1 MAKDTSL
8 TVSLFGKDVSFS
20 SSMDKAGK
28 SAKTASDVMNDAA
41 KKASAVLVGLGG
53 AAIMAGKAAAEDEQS
68 SALLA
73 NTLKNVTGATTAQI
87 KATEDYISKQTL
99 SSGIADDKLRPAFAR
114 LITST
119 KNVTEAQK
127 LTNLAMEIA
136 TAKHLDLETVANALG
151 KAHDGNIGALK
162 KLGISLDATT
172 VKNKDFEGAVKEL
185 GNTFKGSL
193 ETNANT
199 AAGKFQI
206 FQNSMNEAKESL
218 GAGLLPV
225 MKDFAD
231 IIQKIAPFLT
241 QHADIIGKVAL
252 GIGALAAAVVSV
264 NMAIKV
270 YEAYTKAAAAAQVIF
285 NAVMSMNPI
294 GLTVIA
300 LAALTAGLIL
310 AYKNSETF
318 RDAVNSSF
326 NAIKVVAETVA
337 KFVGTVFSTA
347 FGIIKAEMNLIIRL
361 VNMAITTLNKINF
374 KVPDWVPGI
383 GGKGFDVN
391 LPTIPMLANGGIVSG
406 PTFAMIGEAGPEAVV
421 PLGRGMGMGTNVTVY
436 VSGSVITEKDL
447 AVKVRNEIA
456 QLMRRKGADVA
467 LLGL

>member
-1 MAKDTSL
+1 MGKDTSL
-8 TVSLFGKDVSFS
+8 TVSLFGKDISFS
-20 SSMDKAGK
+20 SAMDKAGK
-28 SAKTASDVMNDAA
+28 NAKTASDHINDAA

-68 SALLA
+68 AALLA
-73 NTLKNVTGATTAQI
+73 NTLKNVTGATDAQI
-87 KATEDYISKQTL
+87 KSTEAYISKQTL
-99 SSGIADDKLRPAFAR
+99 SSGIADDKLRPALAR
-114 LITST
+114 LTTST

-127 LTNLAMEIA
+127 LTNLAMEIS

-151 KAHDGNIGALK
+151 KAHDGNLGALK
-162 KLGISLDATT
+162 KLGISLDETT
-172 VKNKDFEGAVKEL
+172 VKNKDFEGAMKQL
-185 GNTFKGSL
+185 GQTFKGSL
-193 ETNANT
+193 QANADT
-199 AAGKFQI
+199 AAGKFAL

-241 QHADIIGKVAL
+241 EHADIIGKVAI

-285 NAVMSMNPI
+285 NAVMSLNPI

-300 LAALTAGLIL
+300 LAALTAGLVI

-318 RDAVNSSF
+318 RDIVNGAF
-326 NAIKVVAETVA
+326 NAVKNVAKTVA
-337 KFVGTVFSTA
+337 DFVGTVFSTV
-347 FGIIKAEMNLIIRL
+347 FGIIKADINLIIRL
-361 VNMAITTLNKINF
+361 VNMAINTLNKINF

-391 LPTIPMLANGGIVSG
+391 LPTIPMLANGAVVSR
-406 PTFAMIGEAGPEAVV
+406 PTLAMIGEAGPEAVV
-421 PLGRGMGMGTNVTVY
+421 PLGRGMGMGMNVSIHVA
-436 VSGSVITEKDL
+436 GSVIAEKDL

-456 QLMRRKGADVA
+456 QLMRQKGANVA
-467 LLGL
+467 LLGI